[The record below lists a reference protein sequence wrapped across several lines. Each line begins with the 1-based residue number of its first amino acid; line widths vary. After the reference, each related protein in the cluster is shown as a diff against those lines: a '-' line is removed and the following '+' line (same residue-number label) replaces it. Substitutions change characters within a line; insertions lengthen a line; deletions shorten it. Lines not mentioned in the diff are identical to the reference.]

1 MGQVC
6 RDYHCPSSSGE
17 RKMKTVAE
25 IVAAIILLVSGSYI
39 APRLIKEFK
48 VETIKK
54 LDQGL
59 SPLQK
64 FERTSW
70 KKKFKT

>member
-1 MGQVC
+1 
-6 RDYHCPSSSGE
+6 
-17 RKMKTVAE
+17 MKIVAE

-39 APRLIKEFK
+39 APSLIREFK

-59 SPLQK
+59 PPLQTFTQK
-64 FERTSW
+64 LS
-70 KKKFKT
+70 K

>member
-1 MGQVC
+1 MGQVR
-6 RDYHCPSSSGE
+6 RDYHCPSSTGG
-17 RKMKTVAE
+17 RKMKAIAE

-39 APRLIKEFK
+39 APSLIKEFK

-59 SPLQK
+59 PPLQG
-64 FERTSW
+64 FT
-70 KKKFKT
+70 KKLISQ

>member
-6 RDYHCPSSSGE
+6 RDYHCPSSTGG
-17 RKMKTVAE
+17 RKMKAVAE

-39 APRLIKEFK
+39 APSLIKEFK

-59 SPLQK
+59 PPLQG
-64 FERTSW
+64 FSSALI
-70 KKKFKT
+70 KKGLN